1 MSVFITFTEP
11 ELLKSSI
18 GMLAARG
25 VSLGLGKI
33 NLSDLNQLPQ
43 DRILAA
49 QYKKSQDAKNKKPK
63 IIIKKKADAKVS
75 WFLLKFFDSMAL
87 KLYKVTRRDEN
98 NWVEL
103 KREKCCK
110 MNKK

>member
-1 MSVFITFTEP
+1 
-11 ELLKSSI
+11 
-18 GMLAARG
+18 MLAARG

-63 IIIKKKADAKVS
+63 IIIKKKADAKI
-75 WFLLKFFDSMAL
+75 LATLNL
-87 KLYKVTRRDEN
+87 KLKH
-98 NWVEL
+98 L
-103 KREKCCK
+103 
-110 MNKK
+110 